1 MPIYDFECEVCGE
14 EFDSIQKGD
23 VTFIHCPKCDG
34 KANRVFP
41 RKPSKFNL
49 SYDPKKDICDW
60 DGNTTRFY
68 DEYKKMKAEGQNP
81 RIPALDGDG

>member
-1 MPIYDFECEVCGE
+1 MPIYDFTCEVCGE
-14 EFDSIQKGD
+14 EFDSLQKSD
-23 VTFIHCPKCDG
+23 VTHIHCPECDG

-60 DGNTTRFY
+60 AGNSSQFY
-68 DEYKKMKAEGQNP
+68 RLYNEAKDRGENVRLPEEGE
-81 RIPALDGDG
+81 